1 MVNNLEQPTDTPDIE
16 GATAVKEAVVED
28 ATVIKEESPVEDGA
42 AKKKTAKKRRTAA
55 KKRRTA
61 AKKKTDASDEFVIEE
76 GQTPAEIAE
85 SIKNAGVEIK
95 DKVKEAGMRPVHELF
110 ASITSQILSV
120 VSGVLDGLE
129 PTRKKKGKNWAGC
142 LDIH

>member
-1 MVNNLEQPTDTPDIE
+1 MVNNLEQPTGTPDIE

-129 PTRKKKGKNWAGC
+129 PTKKKKGK
-142 LDIH
+142 

>member
-1 MVNNLEQPTDTPDIE
+1 MVNNLEQPTDTPDVE

-28 ATVIKEESPVEDGA
+28 ATAIKEESPVEDGA

-55 KKRRTA
+55 KKRRTV
-61 AKKKTDASDEFVIEE
+61 AKKKADASDEFVIEE

-129 PTRKKKGKNWAGC
+129 PTKKKKGK
-142 LDIH
+142 